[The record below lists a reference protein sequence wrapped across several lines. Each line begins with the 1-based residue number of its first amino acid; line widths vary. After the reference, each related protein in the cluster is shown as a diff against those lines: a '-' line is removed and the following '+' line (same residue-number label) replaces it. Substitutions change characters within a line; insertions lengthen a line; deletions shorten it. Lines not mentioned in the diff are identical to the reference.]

1 MEDPIHINGLV
12 TNKNFAAEN
21 TRNAISSEILDTTQ
35 LFKQKKPA
43 NTGFIIPIMI
53 EELKEDLISSP

>member
-1 MEDPIHINGLV
+1 MEDPININGLV
-12 TNKNFAAEN
+12 PNINLSAAN
-21 TRNAISSEILDTTQ
+21 VKNAIISEIQDTTQ